1 MVKTAAILRS
11 RAFLAIASGYL
22 FAACIV
28 IPWMLTFP
36 GVFTPG
42 GLPGAGLQSTNS
54 LYLQWHAGFPGFVIV
69 YALLKD
75 TDRAKRLWRGSVG
88 AAILSSVA
96 TTAVIV
102 CVATLLATA
111 GDALLPQLVLDAV
124 RLSGRGVYV
133 GGCLPL
139 WSVLALIVLCI
150 ISTAS
155 SNRRQRPA
163 GLSRSAHCRS
173 FSFRGRTC
181 PGPGDIRPGSFRPR

>member
-11 RAFLAIASGYL
+11 RAFHAIASGYL

-28 IPWMLTFP
+28 IPWMLIFP

-42 GLPGAGLQSTNS
+42 GLLGAGLQSTNS
-54 LYLQWHAGFPGFVIV
+54 LYIQWHAGFPGFVIA

-75 TDRAKRLWRGSVG
+75 ADLAKRLWRGSVR

-111 GDALLPQLVLDAV
+111 GDALLPQLVPDAV
-124 RLSGRGVYV
+124 HLSGRGVYAGAV
-133 GGCLPL
+133 PPCGASLHSL
-139 WSVLALIVLCI
+139 YSAL
-150 ISTAS
+150 
-155 SNRRQRPA
+155 
-163 GLSRSAHCRS
+163 
-173 FSFRGRTC
+173 F
-181 PGPGDIRPGSFRPR
+181 